1 MFIKKLKRHRKIIEN
16 FSYLSILQ
24 ILSLI
29 TPLITYPY
37 LVKTLGEVIYGTVI
51 FAQTVITY
59 FNILV
64 AFGFNIIGVRDIS
77 LHRENPKKLSEI
89 ISSITIIKTLFLLF
103 SLLLISIY
111 MFYTSKM
118 DYSLYYLSFWI
129 CFNEIFFPS
138 WFFQGMEEMKYITF
152 VNFGI
157 RTLFIGMIFIFIKSP
172 NDYLF
177 FPLLNGIGTL
187 LAGGFSIILLYKKYK
202 IQLIRV
208 PIKTLIEY
216 IKSSYH
222 LFISNISI
230 QIYLNANKII
240 IGHFLGMREVTYY
253 DLAEKITNMGKTPQ
267 SMINQVLYPKISLE
281 KNKEFIQKVLKTTFI
296 MNSFI
301 YILVFLFTKPII
313 IYFGGNEAILRIL
326 FLTVPIIVISNVLMI
341 LTLLPFGYNKD
352 FTKIV
357 SLSALFYLLIIF
369 MLYMC
374 NIISLY
380 SLTITNVVVESF
392 VSLTAYICV
401 KKYKILCNEY

>member
-77 LHRENPKKLSEI
+77 LHRDNPKKLSEI

-326 FLTVPIIVISNVLMI
+326 FLTVPIIGISNVLMI

>member
-138 WFFQGMEEMKYITF
+138 WFFQGMEEMKYISF
-152 VNFGI
+152 VSFGI

-326 FLTVPIIVISNVLMI
+326 FLTVPIIGISNVLMI